1 MHEFFVSLLLKMT
14 HCAEAVGK
22 GLKKEKEKDVLRIK

>member
-1 MHEFFVSLLLKMT
+1 MNFFVSLLLKMT

-22 GLKKEKEKDVLRIK
+22 GLKKEEKRTC